1 MFAKKAS
8 ILLIVGA
15 AFSLPLTAA
24 AQGKGVTSTA
34 AGKGGVVSVEGLITR
49 YSPLA
54 GSWSPNNSNPTANPT
69 SLVNGVR
76 NGGSIS
82 LYGPM
87 LEVVLPPAPPKSP
100 PPPPP
105 ACKMPP
111 CPPTTATRTTSTT
124 TTAAQPKIVYNT
136 ITFDSPIG
144 GTGYGN
150 VDIALALAEA
160 DATKNKQLNLPLT
173 PEQLKAALLGGTVR
187 TAPGVSS
194 TVTFTGVLALRAKGS
209 GWGEVAKTLNL
220 ELVDAK

>member
-8 ILLIVGA
+8 ILLIAGA
-15 AFSLPLTAA
+15 ALSLPLTAA

-34 AGKGGVVSVEGLITR
+34 AGKGGVVSVDTLITR

-54 GSWSPNNSNPTANPT
+54 GPWSLNNSNPAANAT

-76 NGGSIS
+76 NGASIS

-87 LEVVLPPAPPKSP
+87 LELELPPAPPPTSP

-105 ACKMPP
+105 MCKMPP
-111 CPPTTATRTTSTT
+111 CPPTAAPKPT
-124 TTAAQPKIVYNT
+124 TTAPKTTAQPKIVYKT

-160 DATKNKQLNLPLT
+160 DFRGKVSSATSAT

-187 TAPGVSS
+187 TAPGAST
-194 TVTFTGVLALRAKGS
+194 TVTFSGVLALRAKGE
-209 GWGEVAKTLNL
+209 GWGEVAKTLGF
-220 ELVDAK
+220 ELK